1 MKPFFRYL
9 FPILGG
15 AVAAILLAASI
26 EKLINLALMTYPPE
40 GHVPKTIDLFY
51 QDHLVLAYFHI
62 IPGILF
68 ILLGGHQLI
77 PYFRTRNYGL
87 HRKAGRIFLLYSAVL
102 FITAI
107 PLGVFYPF
115 GDWIEST
122 VTVAFGIFLLYCT
135 YKAYKSARGLQFV
148 AHRNWVT
155 RLYFVAL
162 SVSTVRGLAS
172 LFIVTGVGDLR
183 SVFGISFLFA
193 FVLHAFLVEIWIRYL
208 AD

>member
-1 MKPFFRYL
+1 MKPIFRFL
-9 FPILGG
+9 FPVLGA
-15 AVAAILLAASI
+15 AVATILLAASV
-26 EKLINLALMTYPPE
+26 EKLINLTLMTNPPD

-51 QDHLVLAYFHI
+51 QDHLALAYFHI

-68 ILLGGHQLI
+68 IVLGGHQLV

-87 HRKAGRIFLLYSAVL
+87 HRKVGKIFLLLSTMI

-107 PLGVFYPF
+107 LLGLIYPF

-122 VTVAFGIFLLYCT
+122 VTAVFGAFLLYCT
-135 YKAYKSARGLQFV
+135 YKAYRSARGLQFT

-155 RLYFVAL
+155 RLYFIAL

-193 FVLHAFLVEIWIRYL
+193 FVLHAFLVEVWIRYV